1 LSDTPLIKG
10 GYPRLSAPPLL
21 RGAGGIEPK
30 IYLQFNY
37 NQLLKQQLFLLLEK
51 AIKPHKRPQT
61 CYRRTDRSPKRKKWR
76 RGLAS
81 WQILLNFWE

>member
-10 GYPRLSAPPLL
+10 GSPRLSAPPLL

-51 AIKPHKRPQT
+51 AIKPHKRPQLAIVEQID
-61 CYRRTDRSPKRKKWR
+61 RRREKNGGAGWHHGR
-76 RGLAS
+76 
-81 WQILLNFWE
+81 FY